1 MAAENLTH
9 LTIFLGEEY
18 FTQEDSTDIT
28 TVFVLD
34 SFEGTFFNDLN
45 KAKKLVLG
53 SPALKQLADRKEA
66 LPNNTRP
73 LYNLAMLG
81 VVVCFTGFRV
91 KDDLVCSNT
100 IKKFY
105 YLKCNTHYKK

>member
-1 MAAENLTH
+1 M
-9 LTIFLGEEY
+9 
-18 FTQEDSTDIT
+18 
-28 TVFVLD
+28 FVLD
-34 SFEGTFFNDLN
+34 SFEGAFFNTLN

-53 SPALKQLADRKEA
+53 SPALRQLADRKEV

-91 KDDLVCSNT
+91 KDELVGSIYKCCSNVV
-100 IKKFY
+100 K
-105 YLKCNTHYKK
+105 